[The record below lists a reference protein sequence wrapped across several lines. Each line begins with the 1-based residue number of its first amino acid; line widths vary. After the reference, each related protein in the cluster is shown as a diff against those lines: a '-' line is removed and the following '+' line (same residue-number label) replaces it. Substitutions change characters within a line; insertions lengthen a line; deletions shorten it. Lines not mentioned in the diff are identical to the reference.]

1 MADKEEKTEKATPHK
16 RQEVRKKGQIVYSNE
31 VATVFVLSLS
41 FLSLWAGRHYFLDNM
56 KRMMVYSL
64 QDVLS
69 HPFSTRYLSYLTL
82 SMAKIFF
89 FITVPFLISFFIFAF
104 IIGYIQAGGF
114 LITPKALEFKWDA
127 FNPISNIKKFLS
139 LQSLIEL
146 IKAILKILFIG
157 WITYI
162 TIKKDIF
169 HLVYLSQQNI
179 DFSLEWLSMLFMKL
193 FLKLVWIFIILAALD
208 WGFQKWK
215 FEQDI
220 KMTKEEVKEEFK
232 QREGDPRVKS
242 RIRSMQFEILRKR
255 MFEAVESADVVI
267 TNPTHFA
274 VALKYNS
281 QKDPAP
287 IVVAKGIDFLAQKIK
302 KIARHKN
309 IPIVENKPLARFLY
323 YKVKLGFAIPV
334 EVFEVVAKI
343 YAYVYK
349 IKDKKV

>member
-89 FITVPFLISFFIFAF
+89 FITVPFLISFFTFAF

-127 FNPISNIKKFLS
+127 FNPISIIKKFLS

-255 MFEAVESADVVI
+255 MFEAVDSADVVI

-302 KIARHKN
+302 K
-309 IPIVENKPLARFLY
+309 
-323 YKVKLGFAIPV
+323 
-334 EVFEVVAKI
+334 
-343 YAYVYK
+343 
-349 IKDKKV
+349 